1 MTDEEVKKAVNQ
13 IMTAGNDDEATEA
26 YFKLL
31 DEGHSRNRDKPGMEL
46 KFLLDVFYQIRA
58 KVNAKPENQ

>member
-1 MTDEEVKKAVNQ
+1 MIDEEIKKAVNQ
-13 IMTAGNDDEATEA
+13 ILTAGDDFEATEA

-31 DEGHSRNRDKPGMEL
+31 DEGQARNRDKPGMGL

-58 KVNAKPENQ
+58 KVNAKPEEQ